1 MLSGFAVQ
9 TDNQLG
15 VGAAKSQVPATI
27 AASCEQQVA
36 APKVEVGLQEA
47 TVVESQQYN
56 IVELSELSKQ
66 FNNTHVDEGEVLG
79 LTFFNYGYELELSFP
94 NVVSATSEIICV
106 RPHFNL
112 RVISQ
117 EQKVY
122 IAKEHKPKSCEYNT
136 IHRHE
141 YRHVNINETLLRQLV
156 STLAAEFQSKFG
168 NEIYYGT
175 SDSIKKSIK
184 IDKEEK
190 WLPFIRAILEQQ
202 NSLADEQHEQV
213 DTLEEYRKFNFV
225 CSHKYRYVPDE

>member
-94 NVVSATSEIICV
+94 NVVSATQKLSVCD
-106 RPHFNL
+106 L
-112 RVISQ
+112 ISIY
-117 EQKVY
+117 VSL
-122 IAKEHKPKSCEYNT
+122 AKSIQCILPKST
-136 IHRHE
+136 S
-141 YRHVNINETLLRQLV
+141 QKAV
-156 STLAAEFQSKFG
+156 STTQS
-168 NEIYYGT
+168 
-175 SDSIKKSIK
+175 
-184 IDKEEK
+184 IDMN
-190 WLPFIRAILEQQ
+190 I
-202 NSLADEQHEQV
+202 
-213 DTLEEYRKFNFV
+213 DT
-225 CSHKYRYVPDE
+225 